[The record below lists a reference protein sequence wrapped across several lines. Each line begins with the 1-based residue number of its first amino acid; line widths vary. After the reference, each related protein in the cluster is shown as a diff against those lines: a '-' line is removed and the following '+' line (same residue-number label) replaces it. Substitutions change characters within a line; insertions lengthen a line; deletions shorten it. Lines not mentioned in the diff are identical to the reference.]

1 MACHHLLWILLG
13 VITEPFWGIS
23 VLVAVIS
30 VSAILVFFFYDFYE
44 YYLSHEATCTCDRCS
59 DRKRCGYVYW
69 FPFAMSLILVLGSCA
84 AFVLLIIV
92 LLVVAQSFLSE
103 SLVSTLVQNGLVFFS
118 TLWLGY
124 LKLHQAN
131 KPAETRNGGNTG
143 NSNPSGQPNVCV
155 QGQQRR

>member
-1 MACHHLLWILLG
+1 M
-13 VITEPFWGIS
+13 
-23 VLVAVIS
+23 AVIS
-30 VSAILVFFFYDFYE
+30 VSAVLVSFSCDFYDF
-44 YYLSHEATCTCDRCS
+44 YLSHEATCRCDRCS
-59 DRKRCGYVYW
+59 ERKKCVYW

-124 LKLHQAN
+124 LKLHQAKKKKQE
-131 KPAETRNGGNTG
+131 KPRTVGMLMQEILA
-143 NSNPSGQPNVCV
+143 SPVNPMVMNL
-155 QGQQRR
+155 